1 MTLSKYFYNLPF
13 VITLNKNRMD
23 RTHKGVSRFSALV
36 TYMIWILLHCKR
48 LARAC
53 LPIGQH
59 GGIVP
64 FQETLK

>member
-1 MTLSKYFYNLPF
+1 MTLSQSFYNLPF
-13 VITLNKNRMD
+13 DTTLNKDKMD
-23 RTHKGVSRFSALV
+23 RTRKGVSRFSALV
-36 TYMIWILLHCKR
+36 TYMIWILLHGKR

-53 LPIGQH
+53 LAIGQH